1 MEAKELMINDI
12 VGSRF
17 QAQPMRYS
25 GIFTN
30 YEPLNEKPYTRLR
43 LMFSENEGLDV
54 PECDVVPIPLTPEI
68 LEKNGFWY
76 GILPDEDD
84 MLSLGLGVP
93 VDIEKRWVFDNE
105 NGGTIS
111 ITFPNESDG
120 GIINIH
126 NDDKHLSFVWY
137 YDLNIHE
144 LQHAL
149 RLCGLSDIADN
160 FKV

>member
-1 MEAKELMINDI
+1 MKAKELMINDWYMNSAKEPCKVVKNFGDI
-12 VGSRF
+12 VWGEGNDVADS
-17 QAQPMRYS
+17 
-25 GIFTN
+25 TD
-30 YEPLNEKPYTRLR
+30 EPL
-43 LMFSENEGLDV
+43 
-54 PECDVVPIPLTPEI
+54 PIPLTPEI
-68 LEKNGFWY
+68 LGQNGFWY

-111 ITFPNESDG
+111 ITFPNEDDG
-120 GIINIH
+120 GQVVIS
-126 NDDKHLSFVWY
+126 NDDKHLSSVWIS
-137 YDLNIHE
+137 DFNVHE

-149 RLCGLSDIADN
+149 RLCELNNIADN